1 MSFFIDPPA
10 LVFLGIIIYYF
21 SKRLKWSLRTT
32 TVLMV
37 LISLGFFMGGS
48 ALLYL
53 DVLGWPLPPTPG
65 SIWMFH
71 TDFTGIAKTDVN
83 VAISIFMLLLYPLW
97 HLGGYM
103 LALRLDQG
111 SFLWRMVSFKDV
123 KSRRDILST
132 KISVQ
137 RGPSPRENTRKAI
150 ESIGG
155 MGKYVK
161 RGDNVLLKANIC
173 GGNPNIPGSFTS
185 LQVVDE
191 VIKMIQEMGARAS
204 VIDSDMIWTK
214 FDPVAEAEG
223 WKEYAQ
229 KTSIP
234 LINLAKTD
242 LIRFNFGEESA
253 IGIVPV
259 SKEMIEADVIISVAA
274 MKTHLLTNVTLAM
287 KNMYGCFPEE
297 NKAKFHRFGI
307 ENVILEVN
315 KAFTPNL
322 TIIDGSVGGEA
333 FGPLSSKP
341 VDFETIIASN
351 DVVAADSVACQL
363 MGYDPFEV
371 KHVKLAHDVGL
382 GDAKVIFD
390 SSSLP
395 YSNKKDKKWEKP
407 DPAVTEVYE
416 ALIEAFLHVPGMQAF
431 FDGAADFVLFGLATL
446 PIFREVT
453 PEVER
458 VLNQV
463 LSDILRSI
471 SESGVNISK
480 WTEENAKKMQNYI
493 NKAGG
498 T

>member
-1 MSFFIDPPA
+1 MSFFLDPPA
-10 LVFLGIIIYYF
+10 LLFLGVIIYYF

-32 TVLMV
+32 AILMGLV
-37 LISLGFFMGGS
+37 SFGFFMGGS

-53 DVLGWPLPPTPG
+53 DVLGWPLPPTSG

-83 VAISIFMLLLYPLW
+83 VAISVLMLLLYPLW

-123 KSRRDILST
+123 KSRRGRPLT

-137 RGPSPRENTRKAI
+137 RGSSPRENTRKAI

-155 MGKYVK
+155 MDKYVK
-161 RGDNVLLKANIC
+161 RGDKVLLKANIC
-173 GGNPNIPGSFTS
+173 GGNHHIRGSFTS
-185 LQVVDE
+185 LEVVDE
-191 VIKMIQEMGARAS
+191 LIKMIQEIGARPS
-204 VIDSDMIWTK
+204 LIDSDMIWTK
-214 FDPVAEAEG
+214 FDPISKAEG
-223 WKEYAQ
+223 YTEYAQ
-229 KTSIP
+229 KTNIP

-242 LIRFNFGEESA
+242 MIRFNFGEESA

-259 SKEMIEADVIISVAA
+259 SKEMIEADVIISVAT

-297 NKAKFHRFGI
+297 NKAKYHRFGI
-307 ENVILEVN
+307 ENVVFEVN

-322 TIIDGSVGGEA
+322 SIIDGSIGGEA

-363 MGYDPFEV
+363 MGYDPLEV
-371 KHVKLAHDVGL
+371 KHVKLAHDASL
-382 GDAKVIFD
+382 GDAKVTFD
-390 SSSLP
+390 ISTLP
-395 YSNKKDKKWEKP
+395 YSHEKDKNWEKP
-407 DPAVTEVYE
+407 DPVVTEFYE
-416 ALIEAFLHVPGMQAF
+416 AIVEAFLHVPGMQGF
-431 FDGAADFVLFGLATL
+431 FDIAADFVLFGLATL
-446 PIFREVT
+446 PVFRDVT

-458 VLNQV
+458 ALNKV

-480 WTEENAKKMQNYI
+480 WTEENAKKMQDFI
-493 NKAGG
+493 NSAGG
-498 T
+498 P